1 MTTYFWDTTAQTPDR
16 SFLVSGIVQ
25 NSSIHEAY
33 RTAQRAAGDQII
45 KAGLVLRGTIAFTAF
60 NKVS

>member
-1 MTTYFWDTTAQTPDR
+1 MATYFWATIAQTPSG
-16 SFLVSGIVQ
+16 SFLVSGLVQ
-25 NSSIHEAY
+25 NSDVNEAY
-33 RTAQRAAGDQII
+33 RTAKHNAEAQIV